1 MNKQQSKVRYSIRK
15 VSIGILS
22 ISIGMF
28 LALGMSNKA
37 YADEIDK
44 SKDFTRG
51 YEQNVFAKSE
61 LNANKNTTN
70 DKIKNEGAVKT
81 SDTSLK
87 LDNKSAISNGNEI
100 NQDIKISNT
109 PKNSSQGNNLV
120 VNNNEPTKEIKIA
133 NLEVQNS
140 NQKKM
145 NKVTNN
151 YFGYYSFREA
161 PKTQIYTVKKGDTL
175 SAIALKYKTTVSNIQ
190 NTNNI
195 ANPNLIFI
203 GQKLKVP
210 MTPLV

>member
-1 MNKQQSKVRYSIRK
+1 MNKQQSKVHYSIRK

-44 SKDFTRG
+44 SKDFTRA

-61 LNANKNTTN
+61 LNANKNTTK
-70 DKIKNEGAVKT
+70 DKIKNEAVVKT

-133 NLEVQNS
+133 NLEAQNS
-140 NQKKM
+140 NQKKV
-145 NKVTNN
+145 NKGTN
-151 YFGYYSFREA
+151 
-161 PKTQIYTVKKGDTL
+161 
-175 SAIALKYKTTVSNIQ
+175 
-190 NTNNI
+190 
-195 ANPNLIFI
+195 
-203 GQKLKVP
+203 
-210 MTPLV
+210 

>member
-1 MNKQQSKVRYSIRK
+1 MNKQQSKVRY
-15 VSIGILS
+15 
-22 ISIGMF
+22 SIGMF

-61 LNANKNTTN
+61 LNANKNTTK

-100 NQDIKISNT
+100 NQDIKISR
-109 PKNSSQGNNLV
+109 SYLSQGNNLV
-120 VNNNEPTKEIKIA
+120 INNNEPTKEIKIA
-133 NLEVQNS
+133 NLEAQNS
-140 NQKKM
+140 NQKKT

-161 PKTQIYTVKKGDTL
+161 PKTQIYTEKRRHT
-175 SAIALKYKTTVSNIQ
+175 
-190 NTNNI
+190 
-195 ANPNLIFI
+195 
-203 GQKLKVP
+203 
-210 MTPLV
+210 

>member
-61 LNANKNTTN
+61 LNANKNTTK

-100 NQDIKISNT
+100 NQDIKVSNT

-120 VNNNEPTKEIKIA
+120 INNNELTKEIKIA
-133 NLEVQNS
+133 NLEAQNS
-140 NQKKM
+140 NQKKT

-203 GQKLKVP
+203 GQN
-210 MTPLV
+210 